1 MTVIPSSVMPPP
13 GAYYQPAGFP
23 TTGYPYH
30 FSPPIVPPVPP
41 AAALQKIPTAL
52 PPLPARQVEYRAPSL
67 LSDEEPELPPAK
79 KRIVHSSDDFAHS
92 KRIEA
97 EPSEK
102 AVVRLPKTKSS
113 SRRSPSPDIK
123 EFLELKDDSSDDD
136 DEPFLLKVPLLD
148 GPLQIEKSALKG
160 WTKAH
165 YDYLEQA
172 KYYHMQVKEWKK
184 TKVELNHL
192 MAQAY
197 EETKTLQEYVVENDV
212 TRDHIR
218 SLHHQV
224 KRSCKKSRSAS
235 DQVDELIELAKKQ
248 MTLNV
253 DAIKDFGTV
262 LRAFPSDTLEVE
274 DFYRSIRSFYI
285 GLLDRFTKKFGK
297 DNAFIINI
305 AHAFENFLINCDV
318 LVPLPDGK
326 AQFMA
331 MMASTIRDV
340 YKVDLNLE
348 DYKAA
353 AREIKTAVATSD
365 HLEGT
370 SKQDNYELEAE
381 DLHFFKKT
389 LHDRSVA
396 EKDKADRSRVESKVD
411 RIMAGMKSAD
421 GYMPDDDFKASLVKA
436 FREEEKNYQ
445 VSKLQ
450 FKKKDGDVGDNHRRH
465 KK

>member
-1 MTVIPSSVMPPP
+1 M
-13 GAYYQPAGFP
+13 
-23 TTGYPYH
+23 
-30 FSPPIVPPVPP
+30 
-41 AAALQKIPTAL
+41 
-52 PPLPARQVEYRAPSL
+52 
-67 LSDEEPELPPAK
+67 
-79 KRIVHSSDDFAHS
+79 
-92 KRIEA
+92 
-97 EPSEK
+97 
-102 AVVRLPKTKSS
+102 
-113 SRRSPSPDIK
+113 
-123 EFLELKDDSSDDD
+123 ELKDDSSDDD

-165 YDYLEQA
+165 YDYSEQA

-381 DLHFFKKT
+381 DLRFFKKT